1 MKTNRILCLLTAAA
15 LTACSNMQTS
25 SGPFVNHQAVQQM
38 ADTKARASEYERQG
52 YSPGDAWQ
60 AARYD
65 NVGGPFGPLAPP
77 GPTPIAGYGWGV
89 GTSNSR

>member
-1 MKTNRILCLLTAAA
+1 MKTTLILILAAA
-15 LTACSNMQTS
+15 FSGCSNME
-25 SGPFVNHQAVQQM
+25 SGPYVNDRAVDQM
-38 ADTKARASEYERQG
+38 GNTFKDAAYYERQG

-77 GPTPIAGYGWGV
+77 GPTPIAGWGV
-89 GTSNSR
+89 GATR